1 MPLSTTASMVHMD
14 LRDSGAIEWWPRRLV
29 RDCRGLLEE
38 VGFVLT
44 PREGTGG
51 VGVERL
57 GGGERS
63 AGGEM
68 GLSGNAGEG
77 AANSSFEE
85 TLGVV
90 RAGGGGVERPAVT
103 LARRESKPS
112 AARREELLVEG
123 KKRWDAYRRRQAA
136 LPDAYNSGEASPILE

>member
-1 MPLSTTASMVHMD
+1 MD

-38 VGFVLT
+38 VGFVT
-44 PREGTGG
+44 AGGG
-51 VGVERL
+51 VGVEGAG
-57 GGGERS
+57 GGGE
-63 AGGEM
+63 AGVRGELGIGGRGGGM
-68 GLSGNAGEG
+68 EG
-77 AANSSFEE
+77 STHSSLEE
-85 TLGVV
+85 ALEMV
-90 RAGGGGVERPAVT
+90 RAGGGGIDRPAVT
-103 LARRESKPS
+103 LARKDSKTS